1 MVNGGFQPPLLLRL
15 TRINRASNRCFWKIE
30 GGYGIPGLLY
40 GCPMHDVV
48 WLGSEA
54 ALHIILHWGT
64 IKAWFSSITLY

>member
-1 MVNGGFQPPLLLRL
+1 MFLE
-15 TRINRASNRCFWKIE
+15 NR

-54 ALHIILHWGT
+54 ALHINLHWGT
-64 IKAWFSSITLY
+64 IKEKPKDQGKNAG